1 MAWAEAKS
9 RCVPQNRNSLGMLN
23 APSHAQTQPLPAI
36 LCNYVCT
43 HRPPTACIYPLAMCV
58 CMYIYTHVYKIPRDD
73 GHGMRDASANM
84 RGWTPGTEDKSRAGS
99 REPPV
104 MEPGREK
111 ELRQEGS
118 EPPQY
123 DQAPRPWIPHPGAAV
138 GKQET
143 GAMIRKGFFG
153 AAPPSQQVPCD
164 LCPSHPSICPSFSL
178 SR

>member
-1 MAWAEAKS
+1 MHLPMHRRS
-9 RCVPQNRNSLGMLN
+9 RCQLFCVIMYVPTGRPRR
-23 APSHAQTQPLPAI
+23 AFTHW
-36 LCNYVCT
+36 LCVCV
-43 HRPPTACIYPLAMCV
+43 CIYTH
-58 CMYIYTHVYKIPRDD
+58 THVYKIPRDD

-118 EPPQY
+118 EPPRH
-123 DQAPRPWIPHPGAAV
+123 DQAPRPRIPHPGAAV